1 MKTGSLFPVERLLSA
16 NGTDFTQDAQRQ
28 KCRYR
33 RQQDVSQVARPPTS
47 HLPSLRVCKIG
58 PVTPTYRAVGPDGHV
73 EQSRCSVHA
82 SMMLTVV
89 HSPGTRAVL
98 ILLSARIPHI
108 ALQEG
113 GSMVASACIPLGTG
127 NLLLSRWIALLEVE
141 PLWRSDL
148 LWVGGAN
155 GKEPNCQCRRHKRRR
170 FDPWV
175 RKIP

>member
-1 MKTGSLFPVERLLSA
+1 MERVRKS
-16 NGTDFTQDAQRQ
+16 R
-28 KCRYR
+28 
-33 RQQDVSQVARPPTS
+33 
-47 HLPSLRVCKIG
+47 
-58 PVTPTYRAVGPDGHV
+58 HV